1 MDRYQTGM
9 LAKSK
14 AGHDTGKVYVIMDID
29 DTYVYLAD
37 GRIRTLDKLKR
48 KKKKHVQ
55 IICKK
60 YDVTAIDGSSFAFL
74 RKNMW
79 FYIRIKWDSGMEQR
93 QVCLCLL
100 MKTDA
105 A

>member
-48 KKKKHVQ
+48 K
-55 IICKK
+55 
-60 YDVTAIDGSSFAFL
+60 
-74 RKNMW
+74 
-79 FYIRIKWDSGMEQR
+79 
-93 QVCLCLL
+93 
-100 MKTDA
+100 
-105 A
+105 

>member
-60 YDVTAIDGSSFAFL
+60 YDVTAIDDVAIKRILKECNKEG
-74 RKNMW
+74 KNQ
-79 FYIRIKWDSGMEQR
+79 EE
-93 QVCLCLL
+93 
-100 MKTDA
+100 
-105 A
+105 

>member
-14 AGHDTGKVYVIMDID
+14 AGHDTGKVYVIIDID

-60 YDVTAIDGSSFAFL
+60 YDVTAIDDVAI
-74 RKNMW
+74 K
-79 FYIRIKWDSGMEQR
+79 RILKEWNKEGKEQEE
-93 QVCLCLL
+93 
-100 MKTDA
+100 
-105 A
+105 

>member
-14 AGHDTGKVYVIMDID
+14 SGHDTGKVYVIMDID

-60 YDVTAIDGSSFAFL
+60 YDVTAIDDVAIKRILKEWNKEG
-74 RKNMW
+74 KNQ
-79 FYIRIKWDSGMEQR
+79 EE
-93 QVCLCLL
+93 
-100 MKTDA
+100 
-105 A
+105 

>member
-37 GRIRTLDKLKR
+37 GRIRALDKLKR

-60 YDVTAIDGSSFAFL
+60 YDVTAIDDVAIKRILKEWNKEG
-74 RKNMW
+74 KNQ
-79 FYIRIKWDSGMEQR
+79 EE
-93 QVCLCLL
+93 
-100 MKTDA
+100 
-105 A
+105 

>member
-60 YDVTAIDGSSFAFL
+60 YDVTAIDDVTIKRILKEWNKEG
-74 RKNMW
+74 KNQ
-79 FYIRIKWDSGMEQR
+79 EE
-93 QVCLCLL
+93 
-100 MKTDA
+100 
-105 A
+105 

>member
-37 GRIRTLDKLKR
+37 GRIRTLDKIKR
-48 KKKKHVQ
+48 KKKKQVQ

-60 YDVTAIDGSSFAFL
+60 YDVTAIDDVAIKRILKEWNKEG
-74 RKNMW
+74 KNQ
-79 FYIRIKWDSGMEQR
+79 EE
-93 QVCLCLL
+93 
-100 MKTDA
+100 
-105 A
+105 

>member
-60 YDVTAIDGSSFAFL
+60 FDVTAIDDVAIKRILKEWNKEG
-74 RKNMW
+74 KNQ
-79 FYIRIKWDSGMEQR
+79 EE
-93 QVCLCLL
+93 
-100 MKTDA
+100 
-105 A
+105 

>member
-1 MDRYQTGM
+1 MDRYEIGM

-60 YDVTAIDGSSFAFL
+60 YDVTAIDDVAIKRILKEWNKEG
-74 RKNMW
+74 KNQ
-79 FYIRIKWDSGMEQR
+79 EE
-93 QVCLCLL
+93 
-100 MKTDA
+100 
-105 A
+105 

>member
-37 GRIRTLDKLKR
+37 GRIITLDKLKR

-60 YDVTAIDGSSFAFL
+60 YDVTAIDDVAIKQILKEWNKEG
-74 RKNMW
+74 KNQ
-79 FYIRIKWDSGMEQR
+79 EE
-93 QVCLCLL
+93 
-100 MKTDA
+100 
-105 A
+105 

>member
-29 DTYVYLAD
+29 DTYVYIAD
-37 GRIRTLDKLKR
+37 GRIRTLDKIKR

-60 YDVTAIDGSSFAFL
+60 YDVTAIDDVAIKRILKEWNKEG
-74 RKNMW
+74 KNQ
-79 FYIRIKWDSGMEQR
+79 EE
-93 QVCLCLL
+93 
-100 MKTDA
+100 
-105 A
+105 

>member
-60 YDVTAIDGSSFAFL
+60 YDVTAIDYVAIKQILKEWNKEG
-74 RKNMW
+74 KNQ
-79 FYIRIKWDSGMEQR
+79 EE
-93 QVCLCLL
+93 
-100 MKTDA
+100 
-105 A
+105 

>member
-37 GRIRTLDKLKR
+37 SRIRTLDKLKR

-60 YDVTAIDGSSFAFL
+60 YDVTAIDDVAIKRILKEWNKEG
-74 RKNMW
+74 KNQ
-79 FYIRIKWDSGMEQR
+79 EE
-93 QVCLCLL
+93 
-100 MKTDA
+100 
-105 A
+105 

>member
-14 AGHDTGKVYVIMDID
+14 AGHDTGKVYVIIDID

-60 YDVTAIDGSSFAFL
+60 YDVTAIDDVAIKRILKEWNKEG
-74 RKNMW
+74 KNQ
-79 FYIRIKWDSGMEQR
+79 EE
-93 QVCLCLL
+93 
-100 MKTDA
+100 
-105 A
+105 

>member
-1 MDRYQTGM
+1 M

-60 YDVTAIDGSSFAFL
+60 YDVTAIDDVAIKRILKEWNKEG
-74 RKNMW
+74 KNQ
-79 FYIRIKWDSGMEQR
+79 EE
-93 QVCLCLL
+93 
-100 MKTDA
+100 
-105 A
+105 

>member
-60 YDVTAIDGSSFAFL
+60 YDVTAIDDVAI
-74 RKNMW
+74 K
-79 FYIRIKWDSGMEQR
+79 RILKEWNKEGKEQEE
-93 QVCLCLL
+93 
-100 MKTDA
+100 
-105 A
+105 

>member
-48 KKKKHVQ
+48 KKKIHVQ

-60 YDVTAIDGSSFAFL
+60 YDVTAIDDVAIKRILKEWNKEG
-74 RKNMW
+74 KNQ
-79 FYIRIKWDSGMEQR
+79 EE
-93 QVCLCLL
+93 
-100 MKTDA
+100 
-105 A
+105 

>member
-55 IICKK
+55 IICKI
-60 YDVTAIDGSSFAFL
+60 YDVTAIDDVAIKRILKEWNKEG
-74 RKNMW
+74 KNQ
-79 FYIRIKWDSGMEQR
+79 EE
-93 QVCLCLL
+93 
-100 MKTDA
+100 
-105 A
+105 

>member
-14 AGHDTGKVYVIMDID
+14 AGHDTGKVYVIIDID

-60 YDVTAIDGSSFAFL
+60 NDVTAIDDVAI
-74 RKNMW
+74 K
-79 FYIRIKWDSGMEQR
+79 RILKEWNKEGKEQEE
-93 QVCLCLL
+93 
-100 MKTDA
+100 
-105 A
+105 

>member
-60 YDVTAIDGSSFAFL
+60 YDVTAIDDVAIKQILKEWNKEG
-74 RKNMW
+74 KNQ
-79 FYIRIKWDSGMEQR
+79 EE
-93 QVCLCLL
+93 
-100 MKTDA
+100 
-105 A
+105 

>member
-14 AGHDTGKVYVIMDID
+14 AGHDTGKVYVIRDID

-60 YDVTAIDGSSFAFL
+60 YDVTAIDDVAIKRILKEWNKEG
-74 RKNMW
+74 KNQ
-79 FYIRIKWDSGMEQR
+79 EE
-93 QVCLCLL
+93 
-100 MKTDA
+100 
-105 A
+105 

>member
-60 YDVTAIDGSSFAFL
+60 YDVTAIDDVAI
-74 RKNMW
+74 K
-79 FYIRIKWDSGMEQR
+79 RILKEWNKEGKYQEE
-93 QVCLCLL
+93 
-100 MKTDA
+100 
-105 A
+105 

>member
-60 YDVTAIDGSSFAFL
+60 YDVTAIDDVAIKRILKEWNKEG
-74 RKNMW
+74 KNQ
-79 FYIRIKWDSGMEQR
+79 EE
-93 QVCLCLL
+93 
-100 MKTDA
+100 
-105 A
+105 

>member
-60 YDVTAIDGSSFAFL
+60 YYVTAFDDVAIKRILKEWNKEG
-74 RKNMW
+74 KNQ
-79 FYIRIKWDSGMEQR
+79 EE
-93 QVCLCLL
+93 
-100 MKTDA
+100 
-105 A
+105 

>member
-1 MDRYQTGM
+1 MDRYQTVM

-60 YDVTAIDGSSFAFL
+60 YDVTAIDDVAIKRILKEWNKEG
-74 RKNMW
+74 KNQ
-79 FYIRIKWDSGMEQR
+79 EE
-93 QVCLCLL
+93 
-100 MKTDA
+100 
-105 A
+105 

>member
-37 GRIRTLDKLKR
+37 GRIDR
-48 KKKKHVQ
+48 KSV
-55 IICKK
+55 
-60 YDVTAIDGSSFAFL
+60 V
-74 RKNMW
+74 
-79 FYIRIKWDSGMEQR
+79 
-93 QVCLCLL
+93 
-100 MKTDA
+100 
-105 A
+105 